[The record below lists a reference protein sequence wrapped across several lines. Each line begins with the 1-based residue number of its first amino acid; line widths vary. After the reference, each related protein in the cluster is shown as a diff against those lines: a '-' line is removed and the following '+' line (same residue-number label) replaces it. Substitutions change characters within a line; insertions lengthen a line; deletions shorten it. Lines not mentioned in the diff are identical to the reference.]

1 VTLRGCKD
9 GEVVEADEG
18 VQATAD
24 VAATLVGSAEEK
36 AARRQ
41 REGGPRSSIHGL
53 RTRAWNAA
61 GNRNPA
67 LTAAAADPL
76 IIDIDA
82 TLVTSHSDKENV
94 ASTYKGEGSRQ
105 DGR

>member
-24 VAATLVGSAEEK
+24 VAATLVGSTEEK

-53 RTRAWNAA
+53 RTPGLERRR
-61 GNRNPA
+61 NRNPA

-76 IIDIDA
+76 IIYIDA
-82 TLVTSHSDKENV
+82 TLASCVESARSASGGSVVCRAVTPS
-94 ASTYKGEGSRQ
+94 
-105 DGR
+105 